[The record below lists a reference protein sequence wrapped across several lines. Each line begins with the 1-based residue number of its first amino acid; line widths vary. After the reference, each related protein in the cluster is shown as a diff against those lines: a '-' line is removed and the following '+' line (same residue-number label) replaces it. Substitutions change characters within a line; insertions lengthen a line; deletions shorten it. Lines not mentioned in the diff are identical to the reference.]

1 MSASESGPNE
11 LPDGLDEYHTQPHR
25 GPAKHASVL
34 SVILLGAILATAA
47 TGVLGGRTTT
57 IARENAAI
65 NAEIEVPTIL
75 RNGEFF
81 EMRIKI
87 DARRRIDKLGL
98 GVGSQIWRDVTLNT
112 MIPAAAQET
121 YQNGAYLLTFGR
133 IESGSRFVVKVD
145 AQINPSRRGAA
156 EGPVDILDGNT
167 VLLSVPLRI
176 KVLP

>member
-1 MSASESGPNE
+1 MSAAEAGPSK

-34 SVILLGAILATAA
+34 SVVLLGAILATAA
-47 TGVLGGRTTT
+47 TGVLGGRTMTV
-57 IARENAAI
+57 ARKNAAI
-65 NAEIEVPTIL
+65 SAAVEVPTIL

-87 DARRRIDKLGL
+87 DARRRIEKLGI
-98 GVGSQIWRDVTLNT
+98 GVGSQVWRDVTLNT
-112 MIPAAAQET
+112 MVPASTQET
-121 YQNGAYLLTFGR
+121 YQNGSYLFTFGP
-133 IESGSRFVVKVD
+133 IESGNRFVVKMD
-145 AQINPSRRGAA
+145 GQINPSRRGTT
-156 EGPVDILDGNT
+156 EGAVDILDGNT